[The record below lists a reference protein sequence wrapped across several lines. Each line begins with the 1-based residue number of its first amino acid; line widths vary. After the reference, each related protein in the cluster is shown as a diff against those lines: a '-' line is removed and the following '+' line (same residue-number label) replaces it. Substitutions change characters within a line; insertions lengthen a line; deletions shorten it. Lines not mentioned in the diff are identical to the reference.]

1 MRARSYLG
9 DGVYAEIEH
18 SDLVLTTENGVRVTN
33 RVVLEPEVFLA
44 LMRFVREHL
53 GIELSPSLR
62 G

>member
-9 DGVYAEIEH
+9 DGVYAEVEGE
-18 SDLVLTTENGVRVTN
+18 DLILTTENGVRVTN
-33 RVVLEPEVFLA
+33 RIVVEPGVFMA
-44 LMRFVREHL
+44 LCRFVREHL